1 MHWLSVLSFLAAA
14 SIGLATPIASRWDD
28 MTVKHSWGFV
38 PAKWEHCDHPSAK
51 ATIDLRVALKPHRE
65 NALIDALYEVSDPK
79 HLKCVSFRL
88 YSHAFAF
95 THGCIYYQ
103 RRYGAHLSKE
113 QVADLVAPH
122 PDTLDLVGSWLAH
135 HRVPSSS
142 ISITHGGSWLTLSGI
157 PVAQANALLGASYQF
172 YRHTESSETV
182 LRTIGY
188 ALPEAL
194 HEHVQT
200 VAPTT
205 YFGSPRALRQTS
217 QLRPNGPTLP
227 DGDPELQNELASLS
241 PDGPVPAN
249 CSNIIT
255 PTCLRIL
262 YKTRGYVPR
271 APDENQLGITGYLEQ
286 YVSRSDLK
294 EFMTRFRP
302 DAEDSQ
308 VTIVN
313 VNGSINDEDNPGVE
327 ARILPLMSVY
337 VSKTCNPTG

>member
-1 MHWLSVLSFLAAA
+1 MHWLSVLSFLAV
-14 SIGLATPIASRWDD
+14 SPVGLATPIAPRWDD
-28 MTVKHSWGFV
+28 MRVKHSWDSI
-38 PAKWEHCDHPSAK
+38 PTKWEYYGHPPAG
-51 ATIDLRVALKPHRE
+51 ATIELRVALKPHRE

-79 HLKCVSFRL
+79 HPKCVSSPL
-88 YSHAFAF
+88 YPHAFAF

-135 HRVPSSS
+135 HQVPSSS
-142 ISITHGGSWLTLSGI
+142 ISITHGGSWLTLSGV
-157 PVAQANALLGASYQF
+157 PVAQANAILGASYQL
-172 YRHTESSETV
+172 YRHTETSETV

-217 QLRPNGPTLP
+217 QLRPNGLTLP
-227 DGDPELQNELASLS
+227 NGDPELQDELASLS

-249 CSNIIT
+249 CSNVIT

-262 YKTRGYVPR
+262 YRTGGYVPQAR
-271 APDENQLGITGYLEQ
+271 GRNQLGITGYLGQ
-286 YVSRSDLK
+286 YVSQSDLK
-294 EFMTRFRP
+294 EFMIRFRP
-302 DAEDSQ
+302 DAVRSQ
-308 VTIVN
+308 VAIVN
-313 VNGSINDEDNPGVE
+313 VNGTNDENDPGVE
-327 ARILPLMSVY
+327 VRILLLMSVY
-337 VSKTCNPTG
+337 VSITCNRVG